1 MKQAEY
7 FVICEKVITDTS
19 GKNSLINLFENV
31 NTESLPVN
39 LPPFC
44 FSGKLEFPELLGQEA
59 IFRLVAENPMGE
71 QKTAVDNIKMPINNK
86 RLHLNLFIQGMTFSL
101 AGDYLFALEMKEDG
115 QWQRIAQTSLEV
127 KVSDSTEPTIN

>member
-7 FVICEKVITDTS
+7 FVICEKVITDVS

-31 NTESLPVN
+31 NTDSLPVN
-39 LPPFC
+39 LPSFC

-86 RLHLNLFIQGMTFSL
+86 KLHLNLFIQGMTFSL
-101 AGDYLFALEMKEDG
+101 AGEYLFFLEMKEDG
-115 QWQRIAQTSLEV
+115 VWQKIAKTSLDV
-127 KVSDSTEPTIN
+127 KTKGPVEPVIN